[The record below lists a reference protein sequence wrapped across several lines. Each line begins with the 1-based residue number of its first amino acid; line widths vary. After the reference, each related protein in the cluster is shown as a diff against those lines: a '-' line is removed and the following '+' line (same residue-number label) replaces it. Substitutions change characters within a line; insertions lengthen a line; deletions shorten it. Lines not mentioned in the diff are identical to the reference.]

1 MFWAITS
8 ALPAS
13 VGVRWRST
21 GKTDTEDNASASPP
35 LHDDNSKTIEV
46 QEMSF
51 ITLTR
56 DEEIELK
63 EIQLARQSLERFF
76 ASPSGKAG
84 VAEFYTEV
92 AQSEGSSLEVV
103 QSKAL
108 AAIDE
113 LTRAF
118 WVLDRTSKRADKVIR
133 WSKSQRKQAVTLS
146 EQEILLNRVNR
157 AYHRIYRKFAK
168 TYQSI
173 ARIVDAN
180 WNYLPVE
187 LQVITESLARRLY
200 LREQSILRSNLQDD
214 PLEIVPSSFLE
225 TLKGFVFLVFDTAE
239 RNKGKHKLELF
250 KLFKCDKSIE
260 RLEEEAKLPSETEAG
275 LTEIKEVVQKL
286 AELPNVYQVRA
297 IANSSN
303 NLYEVTFEVLPSN
316 IDSPENG
323 ELVKRAISLV
333 IDAEWKLSDL
343 TNNES
348 WLFGVQMVGGF
359 ELNPK
364 DNRVVASSYVQP

>member
-21 GKTDTEDNASASPP
+21 GKSDTEDNASASLP
-35 LHDDNSKTIEV
+35 LHDQRSKAIEV

-51 ITLTR
+51 VTLTR
-56 DEEIELK
+56 DEETELQ

-84 VAEFYTEV
+84 IAEFYTEL
-92 AQSEGSSLEVV
+92 AQSEGSSVEVV
-103 QSKAL
+103 LSNAL

-118 WVLDRTSKRADKVIR
+118 WIIDQTSKRADKVIR
-133 WSKSQRKQAVTLS
+133 WSESQRKQAVSRS
-146 EQEILLNRVNR
+146 EQEILLNRVKR
-157 AYHRIYRKFAK
+157 VHHRIYRKFAK

-173 ARIVDAN
+173 ARIVEAN
-180 WNYLPVE
+180 WNYLPIE
-187 LQVITESLARRLY
+187 LQVMTESFARRLY
-200 LREQSILRSNLQDD
+200 LREQSILQSNLQDD
-214 PLEIVPSSFLE
+214 SFNIVPVSFLE
-225 TLKGFVFLVFDTAE
+225 TLKGLVFLVFDTAE

-250 KLFKCDKSIE
+250 KLFKGDKRIE
-260 RLEEEAKLPSETEAG
+260 RLEEEAKPPSETEAG

-297 IANSSN
+297 IANSFN
-303 NLYEVTFEVLPSN
+303 NLHEVTFEVLPSN
-316 IDSPENG
+316 IDSPENA
-323 ELVKRAISLV
+323 ELAKRAISLV
-333 IDAEWKLSDL
+333 IDAEWKLSDI

-359 ELNPK
+359 EFNPK